1 MVANGKL
8 EIQGI
13 TEKILAKHGIDPARD
28 FYLKLSLCSY
38 MDLIIEK
45 EGNQVLVGHYY
56 EQAGDLISD
65 PVLAFDYDNGYW
77 YPVRTEQA
85 VGDTVCSFWEDG
97 RRMIYPDRIK
107 EFMAFQRMFARNI
120 KEQGWVEDGV
130 KVEDN

>member
-1 MVANGKL
+1 MVANGKP
-8 EIQGI
+8 EIQRI

-28 FYLKLSLCSY
+28 FYLKLSLRSY

-77 YPVRTEQA
+77 YPVRIEQA
-85 VGDTVCSFWEDG
+85 VGILYARSG
-97 RRMIYPDRIK
+97 RM
-107 EFMAFQRMFARNI
+107 
-120 KEQGWVEDGV
+120 GST
-130 KVEDN
+130 